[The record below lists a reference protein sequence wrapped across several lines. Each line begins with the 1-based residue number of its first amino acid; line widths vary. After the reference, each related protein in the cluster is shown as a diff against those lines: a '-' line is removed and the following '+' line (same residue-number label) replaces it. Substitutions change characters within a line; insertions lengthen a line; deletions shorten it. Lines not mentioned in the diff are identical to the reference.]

1 LGVPVISSN
10 SGGLSEVNFEGIS
23 GYLSDVGNT
32 DEMAENALK
41 ILKDSTTLSKFK
53 ENALSVAKNEN
64 EKDINFLVVLLLKL
78 DYQNLI
84 LIRSPTIRKIV
95 LF

>member
-53 ENALSVAKNEN
+53 ENALSVAKS
-64 EKDINFLVVLLLKL
+64 
-78 DYQNLI
+78 LI
-84 LIRSPTIRKIV
+84 LKISC
-95 LF
+95 LCM